1 VLERYS
7 KTLTFYTV
15 KKIMTASE
23 LDDENNE
30 ELDRLKKECKAMMRY
45 IKKLHRQEKDLRQRN
60 EMIARE
66 ALLCGF
72 QPDAL
77 EPQPPK
83 QRRKQAHPA
92 STNKSNTA
100 TTFSSSGKDDGDST

>member
-1 VLERYS
+1 
-7 KTLTFYTV
+7 
-15 KKIMTASE
+15 MAASE
-23 LDDENNE
+23 MDEKD
-30 ELDRLKKECKAMMRY
+30 ELERLKKECNAMMRY

-83 QRRKQAHPA
+83 QRRKASQHQPPA
-92 STNKSNTA
+92 SNIKEA
-100 TTFSSSGKDDGDST
+100 VPLL

>member
-1 VLERYS
+1 M
-7 KTLTFYTV
+7 K
-15 KKIMTASE
+15 MASSE
-23 LDDENNE
+23 MDEND
-30 ELDRLKKECKAMMRY
+30 ELERLKKECNAMVRY
-45 IKKLHRQEKDLRQRN
+45 IKKLHREEKDLRQRN

-83 QRRKQAHPA
+83 QRRTKAHLPA
-92 STNKSNTA
+92 SKSNT
-100 TTFSSSGKDDGDST
+100 TLSSGKDGDSST